1 MTMQTCVLVSALLL
15 GQVNGRP
22 ATPPAATATPAAV
35 TTPLPSDYVIGT
47 DDVLEI
53 VFWKDKDLSTDVTVR
68 PDGMITLPLLQEL
81 KASGLTPD
89 QLRDLVLKEARRYVE
104 APTASVV
111 VKQINSRKVFI
122 TGQVE
127 KPAAYPITAPMTVM
141 QLIAMA
147 GGLKEFAKAKDIL
160 VMRTTPQ
167 GPVAIRFNYNDVA
180 KGKSFAQ
187 NIQLHPG
194 DTVVVP

>member
-1 MTMQTCVLVSALLL
+1 MQTCVLVSALLL
-15 GQVNGRP
+15 GQVTGRP
-22 ATPPAATATPAAV
+22 ATPPAATTAPAAV
-35 TTPLPSDYVIGT
+35 TTPLPSDYVIGP

-68 PDGMITLPLLQEL
+68 PDGMITLPLLPEL
-81 KASGLTPD
+81 KAAGLTPD

-104 APTASVV
+104 SPTASVV

-141 QLIAMA
+141 QLIATA
-147 GGLKEFAKAKDIL
+147 GGLKEFAKAKEIL
-160 VMRTTPQ
+160 VMRMTPQ
-167 GPVAIRFNYNDVA
+167 GPVAIRFNYVDVI
-180 KGKSFAQ
+180 KHNRFDQ